1 MKNKKNTKKKKDSSF
16 YTKLKKLGVD
26 FEFVENPPD
35 FVSKNLK
42 QNGFDEDDVVVGR
55 FFSINNQL
63 TDEEISIRISTLLEC
78 ERQLKLIR
86 GLSQ

>member
-1 MKNKKNTKKKKDSSF
+1 MENMKNTKKKKGSSF

-35 FVSKNLK
+35 LVYNQIKKNG
-42 QNGFDEDDVVVGR
+42 NDPNDMVVGR
-55 FFSINNQL
+55 FLSINNQL
-63 TDEEISIRISTLLEC
+63 TNEEISIRISTLLEC

>member
-1 MKNKKNTKKKKDSSF
+1 MKNKKNTKKKKGSFF

-42 QNGFDEDDVVVGR
+42 QNGYDPNDMVVGR

-63 TDEEISIRISTLLEC
+63 TDEEISYRISTLI
-78 ERQLKLIR
+78 KKFPINY
-86 GLSQ
+86 